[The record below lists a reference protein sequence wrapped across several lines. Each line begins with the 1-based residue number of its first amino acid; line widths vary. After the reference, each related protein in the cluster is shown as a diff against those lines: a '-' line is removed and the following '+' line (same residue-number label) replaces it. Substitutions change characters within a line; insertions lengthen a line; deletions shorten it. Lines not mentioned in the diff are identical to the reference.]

1 MPDTSVGN
9 PWNSVERE
17 KGSRIWNAED
27 NTSAEI
33 MTQFYQNLKN
43 GMTKSEAMQKAKL
56 SQIKSHPFFWSPFIL
71 IGAAN

>member
-1 MPDTSVGN
+1 SVIA
-9 PWNSVERE
+9 SL
-17 KGSRIWNAED
+17 WNAED